1 MSWVK
6 RAGRLLFVLATV
18 IAGIGVGYYHF
29 AINQSLEISDDVFVV
44 ERGDTL
50 SAVLD
55 KMLGIGMIDEPHTL
69 KIHASLN
76 DLTTEIKAGEYVF
89 PDGITPAEL
98 LQRLVLGQG
107 QQGNRITIIEGW
119 TFKQMRET
127 IGRVPKL
134 IHTTRGWTDQKIMA
148 ALGAP
153 DLHPEGRFYPDTYY
167 YRRDDPDIKIFK
179 AAFDH
184 MEDRL
189 DQAWSQRKEKLE
201 IKNRDE
207 ALILASII
215 EKETQAEEEQEE
227 ISGVFNNRL
236 RIGMRLQTDPT
247 VIYGIGDAYKGNI
260 TKKHLKTDTPYNT
273 YTRYGLPPTPICLPG
288 YSSLHAAVN
297 PRETEALYMVA
308 MGGGRHKFSKTLEE
322 HNAAVRKYILK
333 KSN

>member
-1 MSWVK
+1 LSRIK
-6 RAGRLLFVLATV
+6 RARLSLVVLAMV
-18 IAGIGVGYYHF
+18 IAGIGAGYYHL
-29 AINQSLEISDDVFVV
+29 AINQPLKTSGEVFVV

-50 SAVLD
+50 SSVLD
-55 KMLGIGMIDEPHTL
+55 KMLDIGLIEEPYTL
-69 KIHASLN
+69 QVHARLN
-76 DLTTEIKAGEYVF
+76 GLTTEIKAGEYVF
-89 PDGITPAEL
+89 PDGIPPTEL
-98 LQRLVLGQG
+98 LQRLVAGRG

-119 TFKQMRET
+119 TFRQMRET
-127 IGRVPKL
+127 INGTPKL
-134 IHTTRGWTDQKIMA
+134 VHSTRDWTDQEIMA
-148 ALGAP
+148 ALGVP

-167 YRRDDPDIKIFK
+167 YRLNDRDITIFK

-184 MEDRL
+184 MEDKL
-189 DQAWSQRKEKLE
+189 DQAWSQRKENLE
-201 IKNRDE
+201 IKSRDE

-215 EKETQAEEEQEE
+215 EKETQAEEEQEQV
-227 ISGVFNNRL
+227 SGVFSNRL

-247 VIYGIGDAYKGNI
+247 VIYGVGDAYQGNI

-297 PRETEALYMVA
+297 PQETEALYMVA